1 MKKIIGLLLTCCTV
15 LSSIAQSNVGI
26 GTASPAASAALDISS
41 TTKGL
46 LVPRM
51 TASQRTSIANP
62 AKGLLVYDID
72 LNALY
77 DYNGSAWSAV
87 GGNGLT
93 LPYSASPALAGLAF
107 AISNTGTAIQGSA
120 TAASAYGIFGVNNT
134 ASGFGIGGNSI
145 SGTGV
150 YGFSSGSGVG
160 LRGVS
165 SSGYALLTSGN
176 LRLTGGNTN
185 PLTGA
190 VLTSTDANGNA
201 VWKPNQIAFRAVG
214 VENQFITEGVDRKL
228 EFSLA
233 QFNYGNGFSP
243 FSGSVTSGS
252 SVFTAPVSG
261 VYAFEASVAVVND
274 DDLSYSS
281 VEVSIFVNGF
291 KTAPVLIEDDDNTSI
306 VGLSYGSIHTTL
318 KLNANDKVHVS
329 VQQFNSEDKP
339 VSAKQLGNY
348 NWFSG
353 HLVFAD

>member
-1 MKKIIGLLLTCCTV
+1 MIKSILFFCMLMQGLL
-15 LSSIAQSNVGI
+15 SIAQNVGI
-26 GTASPAASAALDISS
+26 GTATPHNSAQLEISS
-41 TTKGL
+41 TTRGL
-46 LVPRM
+46 LAPRLT
-51 TASQRTSIANP
+51 TAQRNAIASP
-62 AKGLLVYDID
+62 AEGLLVYDTD

-93 LPYSASPALAGLAF
+93 LPYSAAPALPGLAF
-107 AISNTGTAIQGSA
+107 AISNTGTAIQGAA

-165 SSGYALLTSGN
+165 TSGYALLTSGN

-185 PLTGA
+185 PATGA
-190 VLTSTDANGNA
+190 VLTSVDANGNA
-201 VWKPNQIAFRAVG
+201 VWKPNQIAFRAVS
-214 VENQFITEGVDRKL
+214 VENTSITQGINRKL
-228 EFSLA
+228 EYSA
-233 QFNYGNGFSP
+233 ASFNYGNGFLP
-243 FSGSVTSGS
+243 YAGSTTAGS

-261 VYAFEASVAVVND
+261 VYAFEAGVAVVND
-274 DDLSYSS
+274 DDLSFSE
-281 VEVSIFVNGF
+281 VEVSFFVNGF
-291 KTAPVLIEDDDNTSI
+291 KTVPVYIEEEDNTSSF
-306 VGLSYGSIHTTL
+306 GLAWGSIHTTL
-318 KLNANDKVHVS
+318 KLNANDKVYVS
-329 VQQFNSEDKP
+329 VQQFNSQDKP
-339 VSAKQLGNY
+339 VSAKQMGNR

>member
-1 MKKIIGLLLTCCTV
+1 MKQYITLLAFWVFSNESIGQNIGV
-15 LSSIAQSNVGI
+15 
-26 GTASPAASAALDISS
+26 GTATPHPSAALDVSS
-41 TTKGL
+41 ATRGL
-46 LVPRM
+46 LAPRV
-51 TASQRTSIANP
+51 TSTQRNAIASP
-62 AKGLLVYDID
+62 AEGLLVYDTD

-77 DYNGSAWSAV
+77 NYNGSAWSAV

-165 SSGYALLTSGN
+165 NSGYALLTSGN

-185 PLTGA
+185 PSTGA

-214 VENQFITEGVDRKL
+214 VENQFITQGVDRKL
-228 EFSLA
+228 EFSVA

-261 VYAFEASVAVVND
+261 VYAFEAVVTIFTSDNID
-274 DDLSYSS
+274 FSEVNLSF
-281 VEVSIFVNGF
+281 FVNGI
-291 KTAPVLIEDDDNTSI
+291 KSVETYIDDFDNNSNF
-306 VGLSYGSIHTTL
+306 GLVFGSIQTTL
-318 KLNANDKVHVS
+318 KLNENDKVYLS
-329 VQQFNSEDKP
+329 VRQNNSQNES
-339 VSAKQLGNY
+339 VSAKQISNR